1 MKKITLLLNLV
12 EEKKQMDI
20 VNELFTKTKT
30 MDFAIKRLATEGRK
44 FAEAERD
51 YKIALRQ
58 EVLKLRESGVAVGII
73 DKIIYGVPEIA
84 DLRFTRDVAETLY
97 KTAYEY
103 LNTLKLEIRVIQ
115 SQVEKEWGH
124 DSSK

>member
-1 MKKITLLLNLV
+1 
-12 EEKKQMDI
+12 MDL
-20 VNELFTKTKT
+20 VNELFRKTKT
-30 MDFAIKRLATEGRK
+30 MDAAIKRLANEGQRY
-44 FAEAERD
+44 AEAERD

-73 DKIIYGVPEIA
+73 DKIAYGVPNIA
-84 DLRFTRDVAETLY
+84 NLRFTRDVAEVLY
-97 KTAYEY
+97 KTALEY

>member
-1 MKKITLLLNLV
+1 M
-12 EEKKQMDI
+12 MDI

-44 FAEAERD
+44 LAEAERD

-58 EVLKLRESGVAVGII
+58 EVLKLRDAGVAVGII
-73 DKIIYGVPEIA
+73 DKIVYGVPTIA
-84 DLRFTRDVAETLY
+84 DLRFERDVAETLY
-97 KTAYEY
+97 KTAMEY

-115 SQVEKEWGH
+115 GQVEKEWGH